1 MASSSEKPGAI
12 PLRKPV
18 QEFTTPDA
26 SVGFFTELVD
36 KSDAGYRV
44 PYRGMPYVSMVGGN
58 SMLAQSFPDLVFLR
72 ESRFRESDHLVMWTW
87 GTSPHAEDTYN
98 AEVTYSGEAPEC
110 PIFTRIYTVR
120 RSEYD
125 ASAPIAIGTPL
136 KTIIALNVS
145 DAGQGYKDDGS
156 TKVTISNGATAR
168 AIIGNGELVGLVLT
182 SQGSE
187 VTSAPTVTIEGTGN
201 GAVAAAVI
209 QPQTATLI
217 GQKKS
222 ELPET
227 HPLRNEYVLVTR
239 VYETIPGPV
248 LGGHAV
254 SSQFGGG
261 VLDTVHQVVDPT
273 TTVAGGLN
281 VVSAKVD
288 ADSEGKS
295 VLQTAVLPVGQVWP
309 TLIEQQTDPET
320 GLVIKITKQV
330 VDPASSA
337 PAASQQ
343 TLVERQA
350 IDKWKSI
357 QIISTR
363 WNAGELPAPEVFTT
377 SVAISMP
384 NFLEEVGVEWEAA
397 AHAGLSNNVL
407 NSPYTYP
414 EAGWSSSIGLDVMD
428 GTSGAGWVKIREG
441 YRGQAQAQVTRTYF
455 NGPPNNTHT
464 PHLFLPVMGQLII
477 HSNSQSVSD
486 VRGQAGSGGDLD
498 SVSSSQDLKVAING
512 NVQHMNFGPVEHNN
526 PDLTVIGNDT
536 NYEKANSTAVETPT
550 GFIYGYTIRADSK
563 GTVKLVLPSSSTP
576 LTGGAT
582 FLHSVDVRKWRFGIW
597 VVEEVV
603 ATVPTGV

>member
-36 KSDAGYRV
+36 KSDAGYRT

-98 AEVTYSGEAPEC
+98 SEVTYSGEAPEC

-136 KTIIALNVS
+136 KTIISLNVS

-168 AIIGNGELVGLVLT
+168 AIIGNGELVSLVLT

-261 VLDTVHQVVDPT
+261 ILDTVHQVVDPS
-273 TTVAGGLN
+273 TTVTGGLN

-295 VLQTAVLPVGQVWP
+295 VLQTAVLPAGQVWP

-377 SVAISMP
+377 AVAISMP
-384 NFLEEVGVEWEAA
+384 NFLEAIGLDWESTTR
-397 AHAGLSNNVL
+397 AGLSQNLLDNPD
-407 NSPYTYP
+407 SYP
-414 EAGWSSSIGLDVMD
+414 ETGWSVSKGVDAMT

-441 YRGQAQAQVTRTYF
+441 YRGQAQAQITRTYF

-477 HSNSQSVSD
+477 HSQSNSYTET
-486 VRGQAGSGGDLD
+486 RGKAGNGGDLD
-498 SVSSSQDLKVAING
+498 SGSSSDDIKGTIVG

-526 PDLTVIGNDT
+526 PELTITGDDT
-536 NYEKANSTAVETPT
+536 NTETAIAYVTESPT
-550 GFIYGYTIRADSK
+550 GTIPSFEVVATSH
-563 GTVKLVLPSSSTP
+563 GTVKLVLPTSSTP

-603 ATVPTGV
+603 ATVPAGV